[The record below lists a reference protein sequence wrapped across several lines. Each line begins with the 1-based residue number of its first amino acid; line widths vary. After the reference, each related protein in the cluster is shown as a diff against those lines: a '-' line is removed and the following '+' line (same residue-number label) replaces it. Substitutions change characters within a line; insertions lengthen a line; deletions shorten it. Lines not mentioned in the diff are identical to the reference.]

1 MDDTKSPSPLAF
13 DRVMEGKPISAHNS
27 LLFKFP
33 VEILTAIISE
43 LYSSKEDLETLAY
56 VNSDCRQ
63 LARSYQFRSVKFDGG
78 CSLEG
83 LLRLLQREAIERGQN
98 RGRTRTPSLGAC
110 IRRVVTNNDGYWDE
124 IMASR
129 PLKSGRSIGDDLDDP
144 FDHDEEK
151 VSQWRPIVGELT
163 HKLNENYRPNV
174 LFVVSSLVNLE
185 SFEMSHADWNQVLLN
200 TLVSLPIKN
209 LSLGD
214 VHMTDIIPVMDQVMW
229 PIERLDIR
237 LSWDFDFRTHT
248 DKTIL
253 NASQSWETILRTCA
267 PSLQFLKLSHSAII
281 FIADL
286 SEDPILFVMKFPKLR
301 QLSLLWET
309 HFGPSALRSLM
320 LTSSLLVN
328 LAINY
333 GDHETRKLLDR
344 QGRIE
349 SLRAV
354 ILNHSYGAPIPD
366 TSTFRFLKK
375 NLQLE
380 AIGFFSA
387 ETQTLLERFLRLA
400 RRFFQLKAL
409 SLTWEGFQVPNSSLE
424 ALSKLPTLEALHLSS
439 GCQIGWRNDWPV
451 NHDAIKDGLKSL
463 QRLKKIALTRDVY
476 SYTRNGFTY
485 EYNSYKELRF
495 DAWDLHWNSMR
506 EKTLAYAKA
515 FPEMELVHTGEITTE
530 IHRQERTVKLR
541 AIDDRN
547 FSWQRKIMN
556 LHF

>member
-1 MDDTKSPSPLAF
+1 MDDIRYPSPLAF
-13 DRVMEGKPISAHNS
+13 DRVMEGMPISSYNS
-27 LLFKFP
+27 FLFNFP

-43 LYSSKEDLETLAY
+43 LYSNKSDLASLAL

-63 LARSYQFRSVKFDGG
+63 LARSYQFCSVKFDGG
-78 CSLEG
+78 RNLEG
-83 LLRLLQREAIERGQN
+83 LLRLLQREAVERGQN
-98 RGRTRTPSLGAC
+98 RGRTRKPSLGAC

-129 PLKSGRSIGDDLDDP
+129 PLKSGRSIGDELDDP

-185 SFEMSHADWNQVLLN
+185 TFEISHADWNQVLLN

-214 VHMTDIIPVMDQVMW
+214 VHMTDIIPVMDQVAW

-237 LSWDFDFRTHT
+237 LSWGIDFRTHT
-248 DKTIL
+248 DKSSL
-253 NASQSWETILRTCA
+253 NASQSWETILRSCA
-267 PSLQFLKLSHSAII
+267 PSLQFLKICQSAIV

-286 SEDPILFVMKFPKLR
+286 LEEPILFVMKFPKLR

-320 LTSSLLVN
+320 LTSSLLVT

-333 GDHETRKLLDR
+333 GDNETRKLLDR

-349 SLRAV
+349 SLKVV
-354 ILNHSYGAPIPD
+354 ILNHSYGAPIPE
-366 TSTFRFLKK
+366 STKFRFLKK

-380 AIGFFSA
+380 AIGFYSA
-387 ETQTLLERFLRLA
+387 ETKTLINRFLHLA
-400 RRFFQLKAL
+400 KKFFQLKIL
-409 SLTWEGFQVPNSSLE
+409 SLTWEGFQVSESSLE

-451 NHDAIKDGLKSL
+451 NHDVIKNSLIPLKK
-463 QRLKKIALTRDVY
+463 LKKIALTRDVY

-495 DAWDLHWNSMR
+495 DAWNLHWESMR
-506 EKTLAYAKA
+506 EKALAYAEA
-515 FPEMELVHTGEITTE
+515 FPNIELVHTGEITYE
-530 IHRQERTVKLR
+530 IFRQEKIIKLR

-556 LHF
+556 VHF